1 LSARAMAA
9 VSRSF
14 NVADLARTAGKR
26 RIDGGG
32 AMKLLIVE
40 DDEDLA
46 AYLVREVG
54 ARGHEVRHVLDG
66 RDGLALATSERFDVV
81 VIDRMLPGMDGLGVV
96 AAMRSSNVATPV
108 LVLTNLSGVDERVEG
123 LQAGADDYLAKPF
136 ALEELLAR
144 LAALARRPM
153 LGESQTLLRVGDL
166 EMNLL
171 TRKVR
176 NRAGEIDLQTRE
188 FELLEY
194 FMRSEGRIV
203 TRRMLLEN
211 VWGFHFDPRTNIV
224 ETHISRLRAKL
235 DDGGGESPIQT
246 IRGAGY
252 ILRAA
257 S

>member
-1 LSARAMAA
+1 
-9 VSRSF
+9 
-14 NVADLARTAGKR
+14 
-26 RIDGGG
+26 
-32 AMKLLIVE
+32 MKLLFVE

-46 AYLVREVG
+46 AYLAREVA
-54 ARGHEVRHVLDG
+54 ARGHDARFALDG
-66 RDGLALATSERFDVV
+66 REGLALATGEKFDVV
-81 VIDRMLPGMDGLGVV
+81 VLDRMLPGLDGLSVV
-96 AAMRSSNVATPV
+96 SAMRKSNVATPV
-108 LVLTNLSGVDERVEG
+108 LVLTNLSGVGERVEG
-123 LQAGADDYLAKPF
+123 LEAGADDYLAKPF

-144 LAALARRPM
+144 LAALARRPA
-153 LGESQTLLRVGDL
+153 LGETVTVLRVGDL

-171 TRKVR
+171 TREVR
-176 NRAGEIDLQTRE
+176 NRLGDITLQTRE

-235 DDGGGESPIQT
+235 DDGRGESPIQT

-252 ILRAA
+252 VLRAA

>member
-1 LSARAMAA
+1 MAA

-14 NVADLARTAGKR
+14 NVDGLVQTAGKR
-26 RIDGGG
+26 RIDGG
-32 AMKLLIVE
+32 AMKLLFVE

-66 RDGLALATSERFDVV
+66 RDGLALATSERFDVA
-81 VIDRMLPGMDGLGVV
+81 VIDRMLP
-96 AAMRSSNVATPV
+96 AMRTSKVATPV

-123 LQAGADDYLAKPF
+123 LTAGADDYLAKPF

-144 LAALARRPM
+144 LAALARRPV

>member
-1 LSARAMAA
+1 MAA

-54 ARGHEVRHVLDG
+54 ARGHEDRHVLDG

>member
-1 LSARAMAA
+1 
-9 VSRSF
+9 
-14 NVADLARTAGKR
+14 
-26 RIDGGG
+26 
-32 AMKLLIVE
+32 
-40 DDEDLA
+40 
-46 AYLVREVG
+46 
-54 ARGHEVRHVLDG
+54 
-66 RDGLALATSERFDVV
+66 
-81 VIDRMLPGMDGLGVV
+81 MDGLGVV

-203 TRRMLLEN
+203 TRRMLLVN